1 MADAA
6 GGANL
11 IVIVAS
17 VIGLGVIAQ
26 VLADRFRVPSV
37 VFLIGAG
44 ILLGP
49 EVTNLLDPQEFLE
62 PLAAIVGLSVGII
75 VFEGAFHIQLD
86 ELREAPSEAFR
97 LVTVGAAISLLGT
110 AAAVHFLLDAD
121 WGPALLIGALLVAT
135 GPTVISPILR
145 VVPVRDRVATALETE
160 GIVNDVT
167 AAILAAVIFKGITA
181 TENGPDDLV
190 TLFVSKLGTGILVG
204 LIVAGVLW
212 YLLKHADLSP
222 DNAPRNARLLVLA
235 GALVAYAAAEPLE
248 AEAGVAAV
256 ATAGVVLGNTDIPYK
271 QNISEFKGDVTLI
284 VLSFVFITLAAL
296 LDFETLIALGVGG
309 LGVVVVVA
317 LLVRPLLVFLS
328 TTGGRFTRGERAFV
342 SFVGPRGIIP
352 AAVATLFAIQ
362 LRSPSVGMADT
373 ADLLVGTVFLVI
385 LVTVV
390 FEAGFARRIAEK
402 LNVIPMR
409 VIIVGGGRVG
419 RELAERLQER
429 GENVVLVE
437 DDQETV
443 EIARD
448 AGFTVRHADGTD
460 TDELREAGADN
471 AKIIVAATSNDDAN
485 LLVAQLSRST
495 FGTENVMARVNNP
508 DNVDAFEELGV
519 RAISASQATA
529 WAIDNAIERPA
540 LSAWMTELGRSGDV
554 QEVEVTSEDL
564 AGRTIAD
571 LDEDIPN
578 GCLIGMVSRDGEN
591 RVPEGEFTIQQGDH
605 LTFIGRTEAVRD
617 AVEWCHPGP

>member
-1 MADAA
+1 MAEAA
-6 GGANL
+6 EGANL

-17 VIGLGVIAQ
+17 VIGIGVIAQ
-26 VLADRFRVPSV
+26 VLADRFRIPSV

-44 ILLGP
+44 IVLGP

-62 PLAAIVGLSVGII
+62 PLADIVGLSVGII
-75 VFEGAFHIQLD
+75 VFEGAFHIQLK
-86 ELREAPSEAFR
+86 ELREAPSEALR
-97 LVTVGAAISLLGT
+97 LVTVGAVVSFLGT
-110 AAAVHFLLDAD
+110 ATAVHLLLGAD
-121 WGPALLIGALLVAT
+121 WAPALLIGALLIAT
-135 GPTVISPILR
+135 GPTVITPILQ

-181 TENGPDDLV
+181 EDNGLDQLV
-190 TLFVSKLGTGILVG
+190 RLFVSKLGTGILVG

-212 YLLKHADLSP
+212 YLLKHADISP

-235 GALVAYAAAEPLE
+235 GALVAYATAEPLE

-256 ATAGVVLGNTDIPYK
+256 ATAGVVLGNADIPYK
-271 QNISEFKGDVTLI
+271 ENISEFKGDVTLI

-296 LDFETLIALGVGG
+296 LDFDTLLDLGLGG
-309 LGVVVVVA
+309 IGVVVVVA
-317 LLVRPLLVFLS
+317 LLVRPLLVLLS
-328 TTGGRFTRGERAFV
+328 TTGGRFTQGERLFV

-362 LRSPSVGMADT
+362 LRSLEMGPT

-390 FEAGFARRIAEK
+390 FEAGFARQIAQK

-429 GENVVLVE
+429 GENVVIVE
-437 DDQETV
+437 NDQNTTEV
-443 EIARD
+443 ARN
-448 AGFTVRHADGTD
+448 AGFTVRQGDGTD
-460 TDELREAGADN
+460 IEELREAGADN
-471 AKIIVAATSNDDAN
+471 AKIVVAATGNDDAN

-508 DNVDAFEELGV
+508 DNVEAFEELGV

-554 QEVEVTSEDL
+554 QEVEVTSEEL

-571 LDEDIPN
+571 LDEEIPN
-578 GCLIGMVSRDGEN
+578 GCLIGMVSRNGEN
-591 RVPEGEFTIQQGDH
+591 QVPNGAFTIQQGDH